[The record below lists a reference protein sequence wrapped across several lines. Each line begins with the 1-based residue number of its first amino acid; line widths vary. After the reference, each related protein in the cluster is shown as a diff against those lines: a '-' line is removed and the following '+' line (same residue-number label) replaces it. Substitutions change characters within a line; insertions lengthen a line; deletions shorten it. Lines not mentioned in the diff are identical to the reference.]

1 LKYPQSRL
9 CKTDKGVSMNE
20 SVRTMVTI
28 GGIEVMVE
36 ISNDGINF
44 IDEDG
49 KIEKQRWDIIQ
60 ALVDAKD

>member
-1 LKYPQSRL
+1 
-9 CKTDKGVSMNE
+9 MNE